1 MVSVT
6 LLEKYLLTSQ
16 RYLFLEFA
24 GSSCFSA
31 SILFIL
37 SIKAKAPVPLVY
49 FIGSCLDL
57 ICSDINDFKFYE
69 SGIQEKFIMWLQLVG
84 RLQLRTGRGS
94 VAVCTDDCLH
104 TRDPL

>member
-69 SGIQEKFIMWLQLVG
+69 SELPHVNSILKEYFIKDTANIFHQ
-84 RLQLRTGRGS
+84 
-94 VAVCTDDCLH
+94 D
-104 TRDPL
+104 